1 MCKARVFM
9 ENLQVWKTI
18 QYAAENQGTD
28 GERSLRG
35 HAYQPDGINPA
46 YQRCCSDERE
56 KGIPRQKVLR
66 HSLLSHHVPWV
77 HEDHRPQLFC
87 FLYITGKFKNKAS
100 SKLERERE
108 RATSNTGRSS
118 GESRFQSFT
127 WLPICTPA
135 RPSDWWRQ
143 PGIAS

>member
-108 RATSNTGRSS
+108 QPQTLEEARASPDSNRSRGYRS
-118 GESRFQSFT
+118 
-127 WLPICTPA
+127 A
-135 RPSDWWRQ
+135 RQ
-143 PGIAS
+143 PDPATGGVSQE

>member
-1 MCKARVFM
+1 M

-108 RATSNTGRSS
+108 SNLKHWKKLGRV
-118 GESRFQSFT
+118 QI
-127 WLPICTPA
+127 PIVHVAADLHASQTQRLVASA
-135 RPSDWWRQ
+135 RNS
-143 PGIAS
+143 